1 MANSLQ
7 KIIYKVSNLIPSLFI
22 FSIISYIFL
31 HSTLI
36 LALSLLL
43 ALIFLFCFLGSFL
56 YGNKHLARMKVNTL
70 SLTKID
76 SNKFHYIM
84 QVITGFI
91 PLLKFFSNDIITDYI
106 PLIYML
112 LTFLSAIFPSNFSY
126 QNILLSL
133 IGYNFYSCDFSTG
146 VQGNILITR
155 RNIRNSKDVMF
166 VKRLFEN
173 MFIEV
178 IE

>member
-1 MANSLQ
+1 
-7 KIIYKVSNLIPSLFI
+7 
-22 FSIISYIFL
+22 
-31 HSTLI
+31 
-36 LALSLLL
+36 
-43 ALIFLFCFLGSFL
+43 
-56 YGNKHLARMKVNTL
+56 MKVNTL

-112 LTFLSAIFPSNFSY
+112 LTFLSAIFPSIFSY